1 MRKDKTFSKME
12 NRVLNV
18 IQSFKVIQST
28 QSVLKSKTIV
38 FYLNTILELVSTQNK
53 NLVIEAIESLIEK
66 RIIAPK

>member
-53 NLVIEAIESLIEK
+53 NLGIEAIESLIEK